1 MSFAQ
6 VSGQQMASRVSVVQL
21 TRFETIIK
29 DPGDSWWRSTMGTD
43 EFQKKSL
50 HTAAEQTELKVY
62 SIHSRLQ
69 RSTAYCQLQNENR
82 ICRIFMFRFMA
93 PHFKL
98 KGAIFN
104 QRNLGRF
111 FCLETSMQ
119 PQLVSSNHPNIKWHL
134 GLQICLQTQ
143 SQPTELAKLTLDPFE
158 NTSCL
163 PL

>member
-1 MSFAQ
+1 MSFAEGLWATNGIKGFGR
-6 VSGQQMASRVSVVQL
+6 SAHTLSW
-21 TRFETIIK
+21 RFLVEIDYGK
-29 DPGDSWWRSTMGTD
+29 WWIST
-43 EFQKKSL
+43 KKTP
-50 HTAAEQTELKVY
+50 HTEAEQTELKVY

-69 RSTAYCQLQNENR
+69 SSRAYCQLQNENR
-82 ICRIFMFRFMA
+82 IYRIFMFCFMA

-98 KGAIFN
+98 KGAMFN
-104 QRNLGRF
+104 QPNLRRF
-111 FCLETSMQ
+111 FCLEISMES
-119 PQLVSSNHPNIKWHL
+119 QLVSSNHPNIKWHL

>member
-1 MSFAQ
+1 MGNKWHQGFRSFSSHAF
-6 VSGQQMASRVSVVQL
+6 L
-21 TRFETIIK
+21 EI
-29 DPGDSWWRSTMGTD
+29 PGGDRLWEVMN
-43 EFQKKSL
+43 FKKKTP
-50 HTAAEQTELKVY
+50 HTEAEQTELKVY

-69 RSTAYCQLQNENR
+69 SSRAYCQLQNENR
-82 ICRIFMFRFMA
+82 IYRIFMFCFMA

-98 KGAIFN
+98 KGAMFN
-104 QRNLGRF
+104 QPNLRRF
-111 FCLETSMQ
+111 FCLEISMES
-119 PQLVSSNHPNIKWHL
+119 QLVSSNHPNIKWHL

>member
-6 VSGQQMASRVSVVQL
+6 VCGQQMASRVSVVQL

-29 DPGDSWWRSTMGTD
+29 DPGDSWWRSNMGTD
-43 EFQKKSL
+43 EFQKRSP
-50 HTAAEQTELKVY
+50 HAETEQTELKVY
-62 SIHSRLQ
+62 PSIL
-69 RSTAYCQLQNENR
+69 STPDSSAAQPTVSSKMTTESIELSCFVSWL
-82 ICRIFMFRFMA
+82 
-93 PHFKL
+93 L
-98 KGAIFN
+98 TFN

-111 FCLETSMQ
+111 FCLEISMES
-119 PQLVSSNHPNIKWHL
+119 QLVSSNHPNIKWHL